1 MEGLAGLEHGALGE
15 VAFREEI
22 GVQVEGVL
30 VSVVLRVVLHLAEEL
45 ELDSFL
51 QGVAELVAAVLQDVL
66 VRGFALAIDLVKPT
80 PGELGGEA
88 RASMM
93 RASKLT

>member
-1 MEGLAGLEHGALGE
+1 MEHLAGFEHGLLGE
-15 VAFREEI
+15 AAFSEVI

-51 QGVAELVAAVLQDVL
+51 QGVAELVAAVLQDGL
-66 VRGFALAIDLVKPT
+66 VCGFPLAIDLVKPA
-80 PGELGGEA
+80 PGEWGGEA
-88 RASMM
+88 RACVM